1 MARSYLQ
8 ILGTPAVLR
17 EQERYYG
24 RSRPVTSAAE
34 RDLLGEIES
43 DFIGERD
50 SFFMATVGES
60 GWPYLQHRGGP
71 AGFLRVVDPSTLAF
85 ADYEGNHQMLST
97 GNIAV
102 DDRVSLFLLDHAN
115 RRRLKILGHARVED
129 VHARPDLAEPFADPR
144 EDARIERLVFVDVV
158 SFDWNCPQHIT
169 PRYTAAEVAAIVEPL
184 RREIAELRARLS
196 GRD

>member
-1 MARSYLQ
+1 MARRYLQ

-34 RDLLGEIES
+34 RDLLGEVEI

-71 AGFLRVVDPSTLAF
+71 PGFLRVVDPSTLAF

-97 GNIAV
+97 GNLAV

-129 VHARPDLAEPFADPR
+129 VHTRPDLAEPFADPR

-169 PRYTAAEVAAIVEPL
+169 PRYTAAEVATIVEPL